1 MIARADEGDR
11 MWAKIEEREKK
22 DADREHTINV
32 LREENQTLKNDKERL
47 EQEVE
52 EVKTCFKTFECKT
65 ENGDRVEMAGVLGWL
80 RETVQLKEKVQELEQ
95 MLSNKGYTI
104 KATKAEND
112 YKKKEMEK
120 EAEIETLTKVIKM
133 LKDQTDGD
141 DNLELPVLLGKL
153 EEALHV
159 FGVKYAPTDDHIDD
173 ISACESDII
182 SLISTDSYKN
192 NACCTT
198 RDFKGL
204 MDKEHYTVMSRLIDG
219 VSSMAQ
225 EGLCTSG
232 AVREDDD
239 DIEDEE
245 GRDDI
250 VSVLSP
256 DIFSVMPPR
265 EEGDGDDDC
274 QADGDGDEDEQALDT
289 EDIHLKKVFDILA
302 QDEESVSSVRVW
314 GDEEESS
321 IRVWGDSSSRSA
333 AASE

>member
-1 MIARADEGDR
+1 MCKSVIARADEGDR
-11 MWAKIEEREKK
+11 MWAKIEEREMK

-80 RETVQLKEKVQELEQ
+80 RETIQLKEKVQELEQ
-95 MLSNKGYTI
+95 MLSNKGYTL

-153 EEALHV
+153 EETLHV
-159 FGVKYAPTDDHIDD
+159 FGVKYVPTDDKLDD
-173 ISACESDII
+173 ISACESEDII
-182 SLISTDSYKN
+182 SLNSTDSYKN

-219 VSSMAQ
+219 FNSMNQ

-232 AVREDDD
+232 AVEEDDD
-239 DIEDEE
+239 DIEDEEETENYE

-256 DIFSVMPPR
+256 R
-265 EEGDGDDDC
+265 EDDDC
-274 QADGDGDEDEQALDT
+274 SQADKEQEEQAVDK
-289 EDIHLKKVFDILA
+289 EDIHMAKVLRILD
-302 QDEESVSSVRVW
+302 QEEDEESI
-314 GDEEESS
+314 ES
-321 IRVWGDSSSRSA
+321 IRVWGDAEEESILSA
-333 AASE
+333 ATSE

>member
-1 MIARADEGDR
+1 MCNIVIARADEADR

-22 DADREHTINV
+22 DADHEHTINV
-32 LREENQTLKNDKERL
+32 LREENQTLKDDKERL

-65 ENGDRVEMAGVLGWL
+65 ESGEKVEMAGVLGWL

-104 KATKAEND
+104 KATKAEKD

-133 LKDQTDGD
+133 LKDQTDGE

-153 EEALHV
+153 EETLHR
-159 FGVKYAPTDDHIDD
+159 FGVKYVPTDDHIDD
-173 ISACESDII
+173 ISACQSDIM
-182 SLISTDSYKN
+182 SLNSTDSYKN
-192 NACCTT
+192 DACCTT

-219 VSSMAQ
+219 IGSMAQ

-232 AVREDDD
+232 AGGEEDE

-256 DIFSVMPPR
+256 GIFSVMSPR

-274 QADGDGDEDEQALDT
+274 SQADEDEEEQAV
-289 EDIHLKKVFDILA
+289 DIHLKKVLDILA
-302 QDEESVSSVRVW
+302 QDEESVSSIRVW

-321 IRVWGDSSSRSA
+321 IRVWGGDDRSA

>member
-22 DADREHTINV
+22 DADRDHTISV

-65 ENGDRVEMAGVLGWL
+65 ESGEKVEMAGVLGWL
-80 RETVQLKEKVQELEQ
+80 RETIQLKEKVQELEQ

-112 YKKKEMEK
+112 YKKKELEK

-133 LKDQTDGD
+133 LKDQTDGE

-153 EEALHV
+153 EETLHV
-159 FGVKYAPTDDHIDD
+159 FGVKYVPADNHVDD
-173 ISACESDII
+173 ISACGSDII
-182 SLISTDSYKN
+182 SLNSTDSCIN
-192 NACCTT
+192 NDCCTT

-204 MDKEHYTVMSRLIDG
+204 VDKEQYTMMNRLVAG
-219 VSSMAQ
+219 FGSMAQ

-232 AVREDDD
+232 AVEEDDD
-239 DIEDEE
+239 VEDEE
-245 GRDDI
+245 ETENYEDRDDI

-256 DIFSVMPPR
+256 R
-265 EEGDGDDDC
+265 EDDAC
-274 QADGDGDEDEQALDT
+274 SQADKEEEEPAVDK
-289 EDIHLKKVFDILA
+289 EDIHMAKVLRILD
-302 QDEESVSSVRVW
+302 QEEDEESI
-314 GDEEESS
+314 ES
-321 IRVWGDSSSRSA
+321 IRVWGDADEESIRSA
-333 AASE
+333 ATSE

>member
-1 MIARADEGDR
+1 MIARADEADR

-22 DADREHTINV
+22 DADHEHTINV

-52 EVKTCFKTFECKT
+52 EVKTCFKIFECKT
-65 ENGDRVEMAGVLGWL
+65 ENGDKVEMAGVLGWL

-133 LKDQTDGD
+133 LKDQTDGED
-141 DNLELPVLLGKL
+141 DLELPVLLGKL
-153 EEALHV
+153 EETLHV
-159 FGVKYAPTDDHIDD
+159 FGVKYVPTDDKLDD
-173 ISACESDII
+173 ISACQSDII
-182 SLISTDSYKN
+182 SLNSTDSYKN
-192 NACCTT
+192 DACCTT

-219 VSSMAQ
+219 IGSMAQ

-232 AVREDDD
+232 AGGEEDE

-256 DIFSVMPPR
+256 DIFSVMSPR
-265 EEGDGDDDC
+265 EEGGDDDC
-274 QADGDGDEDEQALDT
+274 SQADEEEEEQAVDT
-289 EDIHLKKVFDILA
+289 EDIHLKKVLDILA
-302 QDEESVSSVRVW
+302 QDEESVSSIRVW

-333 AASE
+333 ASSE